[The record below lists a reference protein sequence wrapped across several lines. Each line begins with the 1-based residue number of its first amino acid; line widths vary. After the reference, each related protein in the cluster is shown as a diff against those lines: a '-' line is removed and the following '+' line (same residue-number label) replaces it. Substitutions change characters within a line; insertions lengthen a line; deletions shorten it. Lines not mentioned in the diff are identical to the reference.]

1 MIVVETN
8 VLAYLLLPG
17 PRTEQAESL
26 LLQQPQWAAP
36 PLWRSELRNVLTSY
50 LRRDRLNLPAAIE
63 LMQQAEALLAAHD
76 EPVASEQVLHL
87 ATSSGCSAYD
97 CEFVA
102 AAQLLGVPLVT
113 EDRAILTAFPDLAR
127 SLDLFNDGCQAPRFL
142 PPSLPPPKSP

>member
-1 MIVVETN
+1 MDTN

-17 PRTEQAESL
+17 PRTEQAEVL
-26 LLQQPQWAAP
+26 LLEQPQWAAP
-36 PLWRSELRNVLTSY
+36 PLWRSEWRNVLTSY
-50 LRRDRLNLPAAIE
+50 LRRNLLKLPAAIA

-76 EPVASEQVLHL
+76 EPVASEQVLQL

-102 AAQLLGVPLVT
+102 AAQQLGVPLVT

-127 SLDLFNDGCQAPRFL
+127 SLDLFNEGSRAPRFQ